1 MIPESWSCVDC
12 GVNTAPGIPSKAKV
26 YAGAEVT
33 VDDRSE
39 VYTVRRRVWKAT
51 GMKDDGGCLC
61 IGCLE
66 ETIARPLTPEDFLPD
81 NGLNMTPCTPR
92 LMQRRMGIA
101 AE

>member
-12 GVNTAPGIPSKAKV
+12 GVNTAPGMLSKAAV

-33 VDDRSE
+33 FDERCE

-66 ETIARPLTPEDFLPD
+66 KRIARRLTPEDFLAD
-81 NGLNMTPCTPR
+81 NGLNLTPCTPR
-92 LMQRRMGIA
+92 LMQRRSGIGA
-101 AE
+101 S